1 LATEL
6 ARRRAAR
13 SRSRSKT
20 STERAGSSHKQQL
33 RLRHLHREAHIH
45 LPLRKCFHPITM
57 ILTHLPSPLNSSIVT
72 IAVGTAQRLFA
83 AHEDV
88 LCKSPYFAQACRE
101 QFFEPTNK
109 RIELPNEEPEVF
121 SAVLEYLYKGDYTP
135 QLAYDKKRT
144 SFYLTKNESHTST
157 STMDYQGLTVLKD
170 TVIYVR
176 NPLTYSHQL
185 ATDNED
191 IVRRPP
197 LLPPTPAS
205 PCSQET
211 RPPVR
216 RTNQHHPL
224 FCSLRILPHASFRL

>member
-1 LATEL
+1 
-6 ARRRAAR
+6 
-13 SRSRSKT
+13 
-20 STERAGSSHKQQL
+20 
-33 RLRHLHREAHIH
+33 
-45 LPLRKCFHPITM
+45 
-57 ILTHLPSPLNSSIVT
+57 
-72 IAVGTAQRLFA
+72 
-83 AHEDV
+83 
-88 LCKSPYFAQACRE
+88 
-101 QFFEPTNK
+101 
-109 RIELPNEEPEVF
+109 
-121 SAVLEYLYKGDYTP
+121 VLEYLYKGDYTP